1 MARKIKPGKNPPPWE
16 MRKQTVRP
24 GGQSRTSR
32 TIISVLFVALFIV
45 GVIIGWRISHNKK
58 TEPAT
63 DGTVV
68 TDTTEETPVTDVG
81 NYNAVIDIRDYGQIT
96 LFLDGSAAPISV
108 KNFVDLANRGFY
120 DGLKFHRI
128 MAGFMIQGGASYTE
142 SVPTIT
148 GEFSANGIE
157 NPLSHTRGTISM
169 ARSDDY
175 NSANTQ
181 FFIVHQDSTFLDGN
195 YAAFGYVTDGIEI
208 VDAICENA
216 QPIDGNGTIPVD
228 EQPVINSVTITENQS
243 SNIG

>member
-68 TDTTEETPVTDVG
+68 TETTEETPVTDVG

-108 KNFVDLANRGFY
+108 RNFVDLANRGFY

-128 MAGFMIQGGASYTE
+128 MVGFMIQGGASYTE

-157 NPLSHTRGTISM
+157 NPISHTRGAISM

-195 YAAFGYVTDGIEI
+195 YAAFGRVTSGMEI
-208 VDAICENA
+208 VDLICENT
-216 QPIDGNGTIPVD
+216 PVTDNNGSVAEAD
-228 EQPVINSVTITENQS
+228 RPVIETVTVVD
-243 SNIG
+243 

>member
-1 MARKIKPGKNPPPWE
+1 MARKIKPSKNPPPWE
-16 MRKQTVRP
+16 MRKETVRP

-32 TIISVLFVALFIV
+32 TIIAVLAVALFIV
-45 GVIIGWRISHNKK
+45 GVIVGWRIQHNKK
-58 TEPAT
+58 AEPDKTTVTET
-63 DGTVV
+63 DV
-68 TDTTEETPVTDVG
+68 ETPVTDVG

-128 MAGFMIQGGASYTE
+128 MKGFMMQGGASYTE
-142 SVPTIT
+142 SVPHIT

-175 NSANTQ
+175 NSATTQ

-195 YAAFGYVTDGIEI
+195 YAAFGYVTDGIEV
-208 VDAICENA
+208 VDAICEGV
-216 QPIDGNGTIPVD
+216 QPIDGDGTIPVD
-228 EQPVINSVTITENQS
+228 EQPVINSITVTEAES
-243 SNIG
+243 PAA

>member
-1 MARKIKPGKNPPPWE
+1 MARKIKPSKNPAPWE
-16 MRKQTVRP
+16 MRKETVRP

-32 TIISVLFVALFIV
+32 TIIAVLAVALFIV
-45 GVIIGWRISHNKK
+45 GVIVGWKISHNKK
-58 TEPAT
+58 AEPAA
-63 DGTVV
+63 DDTVV
-68 TDTTEETPVTDVG
+68 TETTEETAVTDVG
-81 NYNAVIDIRDYGQIT
+81 SYNAVIDIQDYGQIT

-108 KNFVDLANRGFY
+108 KNFVDLANSGFY

-128 MAGFMIQGGASYTE
+128 MSGFMIQGGASYTE

-157 NPLSHTRGTISM
+157 NPLSHTRGAISM

-195 YAAFGYVTDGIEI
+195 YAAFGYVTEGIEV
-208 VDAICENA
+208 VDAICENSH
-216 QPIDGNGTIPVD
+216 PVDDNGTIPVD
-228 EQPVINSVTITENQS
+228 EQPVINSITITEAEN
-243 SNIG
+243 SNG